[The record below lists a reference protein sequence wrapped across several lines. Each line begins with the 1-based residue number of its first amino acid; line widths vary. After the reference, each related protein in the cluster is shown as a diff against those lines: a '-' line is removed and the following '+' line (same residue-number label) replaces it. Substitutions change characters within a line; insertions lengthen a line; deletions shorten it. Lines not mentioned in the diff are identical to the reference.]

1 MLHMRRAS
9 MAAKPRSHAMPLDAP
24 FELGPFRVDEGGT
37 LALARPDSLPRFHLA
52 WRGVRVE
59 ARIEA
64 GGDGAMLQLEAIPG
78 RVPSTA
84 AGNVAVRDAAVREA
98 VFSTLRGLPRALPR
112 GWQMALQA
120 DHRVALRA
128 ARPLALPTT
137 ACTLLVEVTMF
148 LLALAPYLDLL
159 AEAGVESEAAAGA
172 PGTAKTWPG

>member
-1 MLHMRRAS
+1 
-9 MAAKPRSHAMPLDAP
+9 MPLDAP

-64 GGDGAMLQLEAIPG
+64 GGGDALLKLEAVPG

-84 AGNVAVRDAAVREA
+84 AGDAAARDT
-98 VFSTLRGLPRALPR
+98 VFSTLRGLPGALPP

-120 DHRVALRA
+120 DHRVALCA
-128 ARPLALPTT
+128 SRPLALPTT

-159 AEAGVESEAAAGA
+159 AEAGVEGEAAWAGA